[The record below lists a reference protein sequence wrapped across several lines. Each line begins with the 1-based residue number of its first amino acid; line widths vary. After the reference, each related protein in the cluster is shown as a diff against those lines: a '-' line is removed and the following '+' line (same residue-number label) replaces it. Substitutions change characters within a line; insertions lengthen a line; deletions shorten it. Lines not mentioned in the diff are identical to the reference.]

1 MSSSAPQGAPT
12 TTRDALAA
20 AGLRR
25 FAVHGYEGSRLV
37 DIAADADL
45 TTGAFYGHFTSKF
58 DLFAVLF
65 DRYGADLLA
74 ALDEC
79 ATLEDQFICYIVVSR
94 QYRGALRASAELLQR
109 SAAHASA
116 RQRLRDNCAAVLA
129 WRLREPLTPKRARV
143 ASRLLVDVLD
153 QYAFM
158 EAARL
163 TTPDEPRDVAH
174 ALATLVTQG
183 LYITPSDN

>member
-1 MSSSAPQGAPT
+1 MPT

-25 FAVHGYEGSRLV
+25 FAASGYEGSRLV

-74 ALDEC
+74 ALDDC
-79 ATLEDQFICYIVVSR
+79 GTLEEQFTCYIVVSR
-94 QYRGALRASAELLQR
+94 RHRGVLRASAELLQR
-109 SAAHASA
+109 SPEHASA

-158 EAARL
+158 EAAEL
-163 TTPDEPRDVAH
+163 TPLEEPRAVAH
-174 ALATLVTQG
+174 ALATLVAKG
-183 LYITPSDN
+183 LYITPSKR